1 MISNSYDMFN
11 LDHFEA
17 FPSIHEGNNFPLPEA
32 KLMGKEMPFD
42 GGGLGWGW
50 TLRHAQGRLVVS
62 LSNLPPP
69 LNPLPPGAG
78 KFFEKFENIRD
89 KFSDSV

>member
-11 LDHFEA
+11 LDHLEA

-42 GGGLGWGW
+42 GGGWGWGW
-50 TLRHAQGRLVVS
+50 TRAFGSGFSPPS
-62 LSNLPPP
+62 LSSPPTM
-69 LNPLPPGAG
+69 GG
-78 KFFEKFENIRD
+78 EFFGGTCLINYGLLSKVF
-89 KFSDSV
+89 